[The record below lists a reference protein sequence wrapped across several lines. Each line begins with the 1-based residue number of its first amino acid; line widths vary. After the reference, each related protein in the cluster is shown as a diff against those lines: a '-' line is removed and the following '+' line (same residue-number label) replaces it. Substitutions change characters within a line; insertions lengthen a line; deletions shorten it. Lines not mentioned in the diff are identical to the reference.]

1 MRFVIWRG
9 MSNQCDFDSLFHVQC
24 VVVIAICALCK
35 GNEDLF
41 TSLGF
46 IVAKLKKAFGIKLN
60 QEGIWQLTSIMNK
73 MAPGSPGR
81 LFADPDE
88 QMKRMESRNSPII
101 GWTINLDEMYQRQM
115 IPRKKAYAVM
125 VEKEILKLEAL

>member
-1 MRFVIWRG
+1 

-46 IVAKLKKAFGIKLN
+46 IVAKQKKAFRIKLN
-60 QEGIWQLTSIMNK
+60 QARRNVFGGAAHA
-73 MAPGSPGR
+73 APATRAAARP
-81 LFADPDE
+81 PDE
-88 QMKRMESRNSPII
+88 PARKRERVPLSF
-101 GWTINLDEMYQRQM
+101 G
-115 IPRKKAYAVM
+115 
-125 VEKEILKLEAL
+125 